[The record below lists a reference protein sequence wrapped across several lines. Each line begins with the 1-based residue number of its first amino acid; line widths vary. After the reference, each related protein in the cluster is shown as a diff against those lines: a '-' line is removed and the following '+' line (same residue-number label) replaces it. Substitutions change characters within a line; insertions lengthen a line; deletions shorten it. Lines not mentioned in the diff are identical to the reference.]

1 MCLLPSGSLGQK
13 TASQRLVE
21 STYTHKTLSP
31 TWRLSGPVIWL
42 FFTSYLLVLRSY
54 SDFEHM
60 SRTAGS
66 AFGSTARA
74 GVIARQNGSGPEEAT
89 ADRYMKEV
97 LHVAA
102 Q

>member
-1 MCLLPSGSLGQK
+1 
-13 TASQRLVE
+13 
-21 STYTHKTLSP
+21 
-31 TWRLSGPVIWL
+31 
-42 FFTSYLLVLRSY
+42 
-54 SDFEHM
+54 M

-66 AFGSTARA
+66 AFGSIARV
-74 GVIARQNGSGPEEAT
+74 GVIARQNGSGPEEAA

>member
-1 MCLLPSGSLGQK
+1 MVRSAP
-13 TASQRLVE
+13 
-21 STYTHKTLSP
+21 P
-31 TWRLSGPVIWL
+31 TQP
-42 FFTSYLLVLRSY
+42 
-54 SDFEHM
+54 M

-97 LHVAA
+97 LHVPAR
-102 Q
+102 